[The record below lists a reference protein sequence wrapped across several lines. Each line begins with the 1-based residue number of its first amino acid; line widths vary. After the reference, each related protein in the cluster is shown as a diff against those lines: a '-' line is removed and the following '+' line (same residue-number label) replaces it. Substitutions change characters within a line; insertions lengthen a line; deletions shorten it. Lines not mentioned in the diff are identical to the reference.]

1 MSNNTAPYV
10 RQLFLVRLGGVPDPR
25 VTQILMPFVH
35 EKKAIA
41 FPIPGAI
48 VSIFYTEH
56 STEEIATAISTQV
69 PHYFMVSENMAFH
82 FPPEVTTHITTKM
95 RELGMTHHEV
105 IEPQAA
111 QADLTLDDLLGLVS
125 EKGLENLTPSQRQR
139 LEELSR

>member
-35 EKKAIA
+35 ENKAIA

-48 VSIFYTEH
+48 VTILYTEH
-56 STEEIATAISTQV
+56 STEEIATAISSAV
-69 PHYFMVSENMAFH
+69 PHYFMLSENMAFH
-82 FPPEVTTHITTKM
+82 FPPEVTNMITKKL
-95 RELGMTHHEV
+95 REFGMTHHEV
-105 IEPQAA
+105 IDPQAA
-111 QADLTLDDLLGLVS
+111 QVDLTLDDLLGLVS
-125 EKGLENLTPSQRQR
+125 ARGLENLTPSQRQR